1 MNCTIKFK
9 KICFVFQQYYSQRD
23 SVLMASIAAHT
34 LAIISF
40 IIVSVGFP
48 KVYGEQKPKEQKL
61 MQRVHFDLK
70 SCGPK
75 FKTAGLKVP
84 LSMSKHQGSGS
95 EELSHTEEN
104 LTTHISAI

>member
-1 MNCTIKFK
+1 
-9 KICFVFQQYYSQRD
+9 
-23 SVLMASIAAHT
+23 MAFMAAHT

-75 FKTAGLKVP
+75 FKTTGLKVP

-104 LTTHISAI
+104 LITHISATRYGSPTVDFQSY